1 MHDLLGL
8 EYINS
13 TMCHYMKTEGGEA
26 EEFPMLHYIFF
37 LTLISGK
44 KHNVSLHQS
53 VLWKEVRAFMCACV

>member
-26 EEFPMLHYIFF
+26 EEFPMLHYILFS
-37 LTLISGK
+37 LSSQEK
-44 KHNVSLHQS
+44 KHDVSLHQS